1 MPCGRRT
8 MSSTRPFT
16 FCASC
21 CTSRGISQA
30 RRTCL
35 YRLCLAASLV
45 EDLPGDEMAS
55 KHTKEGKAAEKLR
68 TMRAK
73 LHNALGMAVHL
84 QGEELPARRAR
95 VLIVLGN
102 PVEAAFRMDNKHMT
116 SEVECL
122 QRSCAYAHFGH
133 TYVLPRLWSKLSSIQ
148 SLQQLG
154 SRHGRRVLC

>member
-1 MPCGRRT
+1 
-8 MSSTRPFT
+8 
-16 FCASC
+16 
-21 CTSRGISQA
+21 
-30 RRTCL
+30 
-35 YRLCLAASLV
+35 
-45 EDLPGDEMAS
+45 MAS

-68 TMRAK
+68 TMRAE

-122 QRSCAYAHFGH
+122 QRYCAYAHFGH